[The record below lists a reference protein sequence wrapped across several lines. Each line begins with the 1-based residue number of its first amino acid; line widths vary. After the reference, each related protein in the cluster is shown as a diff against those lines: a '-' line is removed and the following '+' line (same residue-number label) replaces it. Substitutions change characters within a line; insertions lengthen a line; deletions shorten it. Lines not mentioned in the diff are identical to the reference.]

1 VNGRGSGE
9 RTARRRGRL
18 RRPRLR
24 LGTVRARFTLAYA
37 GLLGGTGVALVVL
50 FYAYLDVAN
59 LVQVGI
65 RPTEADG
72 ERGVPPE
79 PWPGEE
85 TASAV
90 SRTVANAGLI
100 ALVLVVVLIAM
111 WIGWLIAGR
120 LLRPLDAIND
130 TAVRV
135 GHGDLS
141 RRVELTGPDDEF
153 ANLARVLNAM
163 LDRIRQSVEAHR
175 RFAANASHE
184 LRTPLATNKA
194 MLSVAL
200 DDPADAD
207 LVRLASRLQQVNE
220 HSIETV
226 EALLDLADIGQ
237 APLELEAVDLARIA
251 AGQVEDL
258 LGEAEARSVAV
269 TTDLRPAPAYGSPV
283 LLTRLVANLLQ
294 NATRHNHDGGEV
306 WVRTGERDGAAW
318 VEVANTG
325 AVVPPEVAPT
335 LVDPFVRRQGRTEG
349 RSGGR
354 ADGPEHAGRGL
365 GLAIVDSIATAHR
378 ARLDVVPRD
387 GGGLRVSVLLPR

>member
-1 VNGRGSGE
+1 MSPGVRGSGE
-9 RTARRRGRL
+9 SRERGR
-18 RRPRLR
+18 RLG

-37 GLLGGTGVALVVL
+37 GLLGGTGVTLVLL
-50 FYAYLDVAN
+50 FYAYVDLAGLAQAGV
-59 LVQVGI
+59 

-72 ERGVPPE
+72 ASSAPPA
-79 PWPGEE
+79 P
-85 TASAV
+85 
-90 SRTVANAGLI
+90 TVDATPAGPTVITNAGFI
-100 ALVLVVVLIAM
+100 AAVCLVVLIAM

-130 TAVRV
+130 TAIRV
-135 GHGDLS
+135 GYGDLS
-141 RRVELTGPDDEF
+141 SRVELTRPDDEF

-200 DDPADAD
+200 DDPADTD
-207 LVRLASRLQQVNE
+207 LLELASRLQQVNQ

-237 APLELEAVDLARIA
+237 GPLDLEVVDLAELT
-251 AGQVEDL
+251 AGQVEDQL
-258 LGEAEARSVAV
+258 RDVDARSITV
-269 TTDLRPAPAYGSPV
+269 TTDLRTTPAYGSRV

-294 NATRHNHDGGEV
+294 NAVRHNHDGGAI
-306 WVRTGERDGAAW
+306 WVRTAERDGAAC

-325 AVVPPEVAPT
+325 AVVPPDVAPT
-335 LVDPFVRRQGRTEG
+335 LVDPFVRRQGRTEDQG
-349 RSGGR
+349 
-354 ADGPEHAGRGL
+354 DGGRGL

-378 ARLDVVPRD
+378 ARLDVSPCA
-387 GGGLRVSVLLPR
+387 GGGLRVTVLLPQPGR

>member
-1 VNGRGSGE
+1 MRVGEPAERTTRGRGRWS
-9 RTARRRGRL
+9 RL
-18 RRPRLR
+18 G
-24 LGTVRARFTLAYA
+24 LGTVRARFTIAYA
-37 GLLGGTGVALVVL
+37 GLLGGTGVTLIVL
-50 FYAYLDVAN
+50 FYVYLDVAN
-59 LVQVGI
+59 LVQVGV

-72 ERGVPPE
+72 GSGVPPE
-79 PWPGEE
+79 TWSGEDV
-85 TASAV
+85 TSAV
-90 SRTVANAGLI
+90 SRPVANAGLI
-100 ALVLVVVLIAM
+100 VLVCVVVLVAM

-141 RRVELTGPDDEF
+141 RRVELAGPDDEF

-207 LVRLASRLQQVNE
+207 LLKLAGRLQQVNE
-220 HSIETV
+220 HSIATV

-237 APLELEAVDLARIA
+237 DPLVLEPVDLARIA

-258 LGEAEARSVAV
+258 LGEVEARSVTV
-269 TTDLRPAPAYGSPV
+269 TTDLRPAPGYGSPV

-294 NATRHNHDGGEV
+294 NATRHNHDGGEA
-306 WVRTGERDGAAW
+306 WVRTGVRDGAAW

-335 LVDPFVRRQGRTEG
+335 LVDPFVRRQGRTE
-349 RSGGR
+349 
-354 ADGPEHAGRGL
+354 DHENVGRGL

-378 ARLDVVPRD
+378 ARLDVVPRA
-387 GGGLRVSVLLPR
+387 GGGLRVTVLLPR

>member
-1 VNGRGSGE
+1 
-9 RTARRRGRL
+9 
-18 RRPRLR
+18 
-24 LGTVRARFTLAYA
+24 VRARFTIAYA
-37 GLLGGTGVALVVL
+37 GLLGGTGLTLVVL
-50 FYAYLDVAN
+50 FYVYLDVAN
-59 LVQVGI
+59 LVQVGV
-65 RPTEADG
+65 RPTETDG
-72 ERGVPPE
+72 GGGVPART
-79 PWPGEE
+79 WPSGEM
-85 TASAV
+85 TAAE
-90 SRTVANAGLI
+90 SRPIANAGLI
-100 ALVLVVVLIAM
+100 ALVLVVVLVAM

-130 TAVRV
+130 AAVRV

-200 DDPADAD
+200 DDPEDAD
-207 LVRLASRLQQVNE
+207 LLKLAGRLQQVNE
-220 HSIETV
+220 HSIATV

-237 APLELEAVDLARIA
+237 GTLDVESVDLARIA

-258 LGEAEARSVAV
+258 REEARARSVTV
-269 TTDLRPAPAYGSPV
+269 STDLRPAPAHGSPV
-283 LLTRLVANLLQ
+283 LLARLVANLLQ
-294 NATRHNHDGGEV
+294 NAIRHNHEGGAV
-306 WVRTGERDGAAW
+306 WVRTGVRDGAAW
-318 VEVANTG
+318 AEVTNTG

-335 LVDPFVRRQGRTEG
+335 LVDPFVRRQGRTED
-349 RSGGR
+349 R
-354 ADGPEHAGRGL
+354 ENAGRGL

-387 GGGLRVSVLLPR
+387 GGGLRVSVLLSR

>member
-1 VNGRGSGE
+1 MSGRGSGE
-9 RTARRRGRL
+9 RTARRRGPGRW
-18 RRPRLR
+18 PRLG
-24 LGTVRARFTLAYA
+24 LGTVRARFTIAYA
-37 GLLGGTGVALVVL
+37 GLLGGTGVTLVVL

-59 LVQVGI
+59 LVQVGV

-72 ERGVPPE
+72 GVPPE
-79 PWPGEE
+79 SWTGDE
-85 TASAV
+85 TASAA
-90 SRTVANAGLI
+90 SRPVANAGLI
-100 ALVLVVVLIAM
+100 VLVLVVVLVAM

-120 LLRPLDAIND
+120 LLRPLDAINE

-184 LRTPLATNKA
+184 LRTPLATNRA

-237 APLELEAVDLARIA
+237 APLDLEAVDLARIT

-258 LGEAEARSVAV
+258 RGETGARSVAV
-269 TTDLRPAPAYGSPV
+269 TTDLRPAPAYGSRV

-306 WVRTGERDGAAW
+306 WVRTGDRDGAAW

-335 LVDPFVRRQGRTEG
+335 LVDPFVRRRGRTED
-349 RSGGR
+349 RTGGP
-354 ADGPEHAGRGL
+354 GSAGRGL

-387 GGGLRVSVLLPR
+387 GGGLRVTVLLPR

>member
-1 VNGRGSGE
+1 MSAGR
-9 RTARRRGRL
+9 RL
-18 RRPRLR
+18 PAGLG

-37 GLLGGTGVALVVL
+37 GLLGGTGAALVLL
-50 FYAYLDVAN
+50 FYVWVDFAGLAQMGV
-59 LVQVGI
+59 
-65 RPTEADG
+65 RPTEADLAG
-72 ERGVPPE
+72 GKVPSMPAE
-79 PWPGEE
+79 PVGPTLLG
-85 TASAV
+85 
-90 SRTVANAGLI
+90 NAGFI
-100 ALVLVVVLIAM
+100 SAACFVVLVAM

-163 LDRIRQSVEAHR
+163 LDRIRQSLEAHR

-200 DDPADAD
+200 DDPVDAD
-207 LVRLASRLQQVNE
+207 LLKLAGRLHQVNE
-220 HSIETV
+220 HSIATV

-237 APLELEAVDLARIA
+237 DPLDLEAVDLARIT

-258 LGEAEARSVAV
+258 RGEAATRSVTV
-269 TTDLRPAPAYGSPV
+269 TADLRPAPAYGSPV

-294 NATRHNHDGGEV
+294 NATRHNLDGGDV
-306 WVRTGERDGAAW
+306 WVRTGVRDGAAW

-349 RSGGR
+349 RENG
-354 ADGPEHAGRGL
+354 GRGL

-378 ARLDVVPRD
+378 ARLEVTPRD
-387 GGGLRVSVLLPR
+387 GGGLRVMVRLPR